1 MAGLALTGAAALPVA
16 YYTHRHLTREEEPQT
31 PDEASLDLAATDGIR
46 LGDRLRG
53 LWDLRLVG
61 GDAELPGLPRE
72 GLQLVLDVAPKGRG
86 LIGYLDTPERSCAS
100 ARTSWWT
107 AIRSARK
114 APSSFPRG
122 STSVRSEPRP
132 PHSRPGGWPK
142 RAR

>member
-1 MAGLALTGAAALPVA
+1 MKPSP
-16 YYTHRHLTREEEPQT
+16 YYDRVVDVMEELFKFTLLLRER
-31 PDEASLDLAATDGIR
+31 TDF
-46 LGDRLRG
+46 
-53 LWDLRLVG
+53 
-61 GDAELPGLPRE
+61 
-72 GLQLVLDVAPKGRG
+72 
-86 LIGYLDTPERSCAS
+86 
-100 ARTSWWT
+100 WWT

>member
-61 GDAELPGLPRE
+61 GDAELPGCL
-72 GLQLVLDVAPKGRG
+72 GRA
-86 LIGYLDTPERSCAS
+86 CN
-100 ARTSWWT
+100 WCWT
-107 AIRSARK
+107 WH
-114 APSSFPRG
+114 PRG
-122 STSVRSEPRP
+122 
-132 PHSRPGGWPK
+132 
-142 RAR
+142 AA

>member
-72 GLQLVLDVAPKGRG
+72 GLQLVLDVAPR
-86 LIGYLDTPERSCAS
+86 DA
-100 ARTSWWT
+100 A
-107 AIRSARK
+107 
-114 APSSFPRG
+114 
-122 STSVRSEPRP
+122 
-132 PHSRPGGWPK
+132 
-142 RAR
+142 